1 MADSDYS
8 ALVTGD
14 LRSPNTRSSG
24 TDCNFYS
31 TTLCRVSAE
40 DNNAQYGQGRADVQI
55 MCVCILGNT

>member
-14 LRSPNTRSSG
+14 LRSPNTRQSG
-24 TDCNFYS
+24 TDCNFY
-31 TTLCRVSAE
+31 TTQLVRVSAE

-55 MCVCILGNT
+55 MCVSILGNT